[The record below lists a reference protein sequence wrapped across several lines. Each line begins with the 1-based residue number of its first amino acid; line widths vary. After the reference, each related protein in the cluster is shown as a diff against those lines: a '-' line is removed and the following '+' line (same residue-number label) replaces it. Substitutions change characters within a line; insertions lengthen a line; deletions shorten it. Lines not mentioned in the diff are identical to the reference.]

1 VSGLTPEQDD
11 LAHQVWQIDQK
22 MIDLA
27 ESEEAIDASIAAAEQ
42 QIADLEKQKEAED
55 QAFTDLEEQ
64 GNALLDQIQE
74 DGADIAAVRAEYDL
88 SYF

>member
-1 VSGLTPEQDD
+1 MSGLTSEQDD

-27 ESEEAIDASIAAAEQ
+27 ESGQKIDAEVTAAEQ
-42 QIADLEKQKEAED
+42 RIADLEEQREGED
-55 QAFTDLEEQ
+55 AAFSDL
-64 GNALLDQIQE
+64 
-74 DGADIAAVRAEYDL
+74 DL